1 MKKNKYKKKFKIL
14 KMSEL
19 KNYKLKN
26 NEINLINVECKK
38 KGNNFV
44 AKLNNEYLRKSFD
57 LALKIIKNNI
67 SYKMINGPVNKKS
80 FLQKKFLGITE
91 YISKNIKLKIQVC

>member
-1 MKKNKYKKKFKIL
+1 
-14 KMSEL
+14 MS
-19 KNYKLKN
+19 
-26 NEINLINVECKK
+26 VK

-67 SYKMINGPVNKKS
+67 SYKMINGPVNKS
-80 FLQKKFLGITE
+80 LFTEKFWELLNIFP
-91 YISKNIKLKIQVC
+91 KNIKLKIQVC

>member
-26 NEINLINVECKK
+26 NEINLINVECK
-38 KGNNFV
+38 
-44 AKLNNEYLRKSFD
+44 R
-57 LALKIIKNNI
+57 
-67 SYKMINGPVNKKS
+67 
-80 FLQKKFLGITE
+80 
-91 YISKNIKLKIQVC
+91 